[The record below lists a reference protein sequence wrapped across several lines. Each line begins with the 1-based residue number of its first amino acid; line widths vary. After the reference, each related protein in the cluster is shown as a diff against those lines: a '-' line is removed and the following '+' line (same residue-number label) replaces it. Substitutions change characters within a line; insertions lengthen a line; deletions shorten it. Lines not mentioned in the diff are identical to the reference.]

1 MISVNNCG
9 LLIVDIQGKL
19 ARLVH
24 DSEAIIQST
33 RKLIECCQLLSVPI
47 VILEQNPQG
56 LGHTVEE
63 LAEHLT
69 EIEPIEKHHF
79 DGIREDVVQQVLSH
93 SGKQYWLVVGIEAH
107 ICVYQTVNG
116 LKSNGYTPIVVSDC
130 ISSRTLANRA
140 LAIANMRQSGIE
152 VTSLEMCLYQ
162 LMGSSQHPA
171 FKHILNVV
179 K

>member
-9 LLIVDIQGKL
+9 LLVVDIQGKL

-24 DSEAIIQST
+24 DSEAMIQST
-33 RKLIECCQLLSVPI
+33 RKLIECCQLLSLPI
-47 VILEQNPQG
+47 ITLEQNPQG

-63 LAEHLT
+63 LTEHLT

-79 DGIREDVVQQVLSH
+79 DGLREKAVLNALAN
-93 SGKQYWLVVGIEAH
+93 SGKQHWLVVGIEAH
-107 ICVYQTVNG
+107 ICVYQTVND
-116 LKSNGYTPIVVSDC
+116 LQSNGYTPIVVSDC

-140 LAIANMRQSGIE
+140 LAIANMRQLGIGI
-152 VTSLEMCLYQ
+152 TSLEMCLYQ